1 MLIFQPI
8 ATYLCDLSGD
18 FGIIST
24 ALEILCTSSKSKY
37 RHETRRMTFANPV
50 YKSNLIDDFF
60 ASAAIVSS
68 F

>member
-8 ATYLCDLSGD
+8 ATYLCYLSWY

-24 ALEILCTSSKSKY
+24 ASEILCTSSKSKY

-50 YKSNLIDDFF
+50 YQGNLIDDFL
-60 ASAAIVSS
+60 ASAAIASS